1 MAQQKELRERRKDTF
16 LYDFNTSGKYTIL
29 KEKLK
34 KSIAQIL
41 REKYRK
47 SCAVKGLA
55 HDEKDEFNSELYA
68 YLIE

>member
-1 MAQQKELRERRKDTF
+1 MRERRKDTF
-16 LYDFNTSGKYTIL
+16 LYDFNTSGKYSIL

-47 SCAVKGLA
+47 SGAVKGLA
-55 HDEKDEFNSELYA
+55 PDKKDEFNSELYA
-68 YLIE
+68 FLIEQM